1 MGNYLNIGNAG
12 FTSTVKDIYVDK
24 TGMIAF
30 INDTLGKKR
39 KLTCVS
45 RPRRFGKSFAAQML
59 CAYYDKSCDSH
70 ALFEGLEISKD
81 PTFETHLNR
90 YDVIYLDITEFTSDA
105 FIKKEMQ
112 NVVINLENKVISE
125 LAAAYPNVTRQN
137 DLPGMLYNIT
147 EATGNQFIF
156 IIDEWDA
163 LFREEKDDTALHE
176 AYIKLLRGLF
186 KNSGKTD
193 KMIAAAY
200 MTGILPIK
208 KYGSQSAV
216 SDFREY
222 TMLSPGALAKYMG
235 FTEPEV
241 KALCNEYGM
250 DFEKMK
256 YWYDGYSFSRLKSV
270 YNPNSVME
278 AINRQE
284 FGSYWTRTE
293 TYEALKIYIDM
304 DEDGLKEAI
313 TQMLGG
319 ECVKIMSESFQND
332 MTSIRSKDDVLTLLV
347 HLGYLAY
354 DAKKECV
361 FIPNEEVKKEF
372 LLAVAKGKHT
382 ELARLIQNSD
392 FLLEQTLNMNEAA
405 VAAAIEESH
414 KLNASPIKY
423 NNEECLRSTIRLAYI
438 SCRDEFMEI
447 DELPS
452 GHGYVD
458 MAFVP
463 KKGSSKPVI
472 LIELKWNKTSDGAIL
487 QMKERDYAHI
497 LRDYGSD
504 ILLVGIN
511 YDEKTKRHTCKIER
525 NAPGEIPAGIHFL

>member
-12 FTSTVKDIYVDK
+12 FAAIVRDIYVDK

-30 INDTLGKKR
+30 INNTLGKTR

-45 RPRRFGKSFAAQML
+45 RPRRFGKSFAAKML
-59 CAYYDKSCDSH
+59 CAYYDKSCDSRE
-70 ALFEGLEISKD
+70 LFNGLEISKD
-81 PTFETHLNR
+81 PSFETYLNQ

-105 FIKKEMQ
+105 FIKKKMQ
-112 NVVINLENKVISE
+112 DIVINIESKVIAE
-125 LAAAYPNVTRQN
+125 LAAAYPDVEKQN
-137 DLPGMLYNIT
+137 SLPGMLYNIT
-147 EATGNQFIF
+147 EATGNQFVF

-163 LFREEKDDTALHE
+163 LFREAKDDAALHE

-208 KYGSQSAV
+208 KYGNQSAV

-222 TMLSPGALAKYMG
+222 TMLSPGGLAEYMG

-241 KALCNEYGM
+241 KALCEEYSM
-250 DFEKMK
+250 DFVQMK
-256 YWYDGYSFSRLKSV
+256 YWYDGYSFSKLKSV

-278 AINRQE
+278 AIDREE

-304 DEDGLKEAI
+304 DEDGLREAI

-319 ECVKIMSESFQND
+319 ESVKIMSESFQND
-332 MTSIRSKDDVLTLLV
+332 MVSIKSKDDVLTLLV

-354 DAKKECV
+354 DAREEKV
-361 FIPNEEVKKEF
+361 FIPNEEVRKEF
-372 LLAVAKGKHT
+372 LLAVMKGRHK
-382 ELARLIQNSD
+382 ELARLVQNSD
-392 FLLEQTLNMNEAA
+392 FLLEQTLNMNEEA
-405 VAAAIEESH
+405 VADAIEESH
-414 KLNASPIKY
+414 KMNASPIKY
-423 NNEECLRSTIRLAYI
+423 NSEEALRSTIRLAYI
-438 SCRDEFMEI
+438 TCRDDFIEV

-472 LIELKWNKTSDGAIL
+472 LIELKWNKTVDSAI
-487 QMKERDYAHI
+487 QQIKDKDYPHV
-497 LRDYGSD
+497 LKNYGGD
-504 ILLVGIN
+504 ILFVGIS
-511 YDEKTKRHTCKIER
+511 YDEKTKKHTCKIKKESR
-525 NAPGEIPAGIHFL
+525 

>member
-1 MGNYLNIGNAG
+1 MFSCMGNYLNIGNAG
-12 FTSTVKDIYVDK
+12 FASVVKDIYVDK

-30 INDTLGKKR
+30 INNTLGKTR

-45 RPRRFGKSFAAQML
+45 RPRRFGKSFAAKML
-59 CAYYDKSCDSH
+59 CAYYDKSCESRE
-70 ALFEGLEISKD
+70 LFEGLEISKD
-81 PTFETHLNR
+81 PSFETYLNK

-105 FIKKEMQ
+105 FIKKDMQ

-125 LAAAYPNVTRQN
+125 LTAAYPDVKRQD

-147 EATGNQFIF
+147 EATGNQFVF

-163 LFREEKDDTALHE
+163 LFREEKDNTLLHE

-208 KYGSQSAV
+208 KYGNQSAV

-222 TMLSPGALAKYMG
+222 TMLSPGGLAEYMG

-241 KALCNEYGM
+241 KALCEEYDI
-250 DFEKMK
+250 DFEEMK

-304 DEDGLKEAI
+304 NEDGLKEAVVH
-313 TQMLGG
+313 MLGG
-319 ECVKIMSESFQND
+319 GRVKIMSESFQND
-332 MTSIRSKDDVLTLLV
+332 MTSITSKDDVLTLLV

-354 DAKKECV
+354 DAKEESV

-372 LLAVAKGKHT
+372 LLAVSKGRHK
-382 ELARLIQNSD
+382 ELAKLIQNSD
-392 FLLEQTLNMNEAA
+392 LLLEQTLNMEEDA

-423 NNEECLRSTIRLAYI
+423 NSEESLRSTIRLAYI
-438 SCRDEFMEI
+438 TCREEFTEI

-472 LIELKWNKTSDGAIL
+472 LIELKWNRTADTAIR
-487 QMKERDYAHI
+487 QIKDKDYSHAFKN
-497 LRDYGSD
+497 YGRD
-504 ILLVGIN
+504 ILLVGIS
-511 YDEKTKRHTCKIER
+511 YDEKTKAHSCKIEKL
-525 NAPGEIPAGIHFL
+525 P